1 MDEGLNTFLQ
11 YLTEQEW
18 DTDYPSRRGPA
29 HRIVDYMKGD
39 PTRISPIMT
48 NSESVFQL
56 GPNAYAKTATGLNIL
71 RETIMG
77 RALFDHAFQSYS
89 KRWMFKHPSPEDF
102 FRSLEDASAVDL
114 DWFWRGWFY
123 GTDHVDISLSEVKWF
138 QINTRNPDVQK
149 EISRTNKDREN
160 KGIGYTRN
168 KTDIPDPL
176 VQQDS
181 TLVDFYN
188 QYDPFEVS
196 ILDRVEYENYLKRL
210 DAADVAILE
219 SDKHFYE
226 LTFENVGGMV
236 MPLILEFEF
245 ENGTKEVQHIPAEIW
260 RLRDDRITKVFV
272 LNQRVKSITLD
283 PFLETADTD
292 LSNNVWPA
300 QTKPTRFQLFKQR
313 RQTPENL
320 MQKKKRA
327 ENKKKELRI

>member
-1 MDEGLNTFLQ
+1 M
-11 YLTEQEW
+11 
-18 DTDYPSRRGPA
+18 
-29 HRIVDYMKGD
+29 
-39 PTRISPIMT
+39 
-48 NSESVFQL
+48 
-56 GPNAYAKTATGLNIL
+56 
-71 RETIMG
+71 
-77 RALFDHAFQSYS
+77 
-89 KRWMFKHPSPEDF
+89 
-102 FRSLEDASAVDL
+102 
-114 DWFWRGWFY
+114 
-123 GTDHVDISLSEVKWF
+123 
-138 QINTRNPDVQK
+138 
-149 EISRTNKDREN
+149 
-160 KGIGYTRN
+160 
-168 KTDIPDPL
+168 
-176 VQQDS
+176 
-181 TLVDFYN
+181 VDFYN